1 MSQTMRPNQKPMSI
15 LIRAASTEVDEV
27 IYRFSLPAKKLVA
40 MVASSTCE
48 NVLNKWVGA
57 LGFMCPFQPSG
68 LWFHAH
74 FRLNIAGLLPSSWIL
89 LSSDEL
95 LEEPKNPSKNISL
108 HLSFE
113 SLSCFLNLEWHATAI
128 LQLNFV
134 YTNEKSINVTLKPLD
149 GMNMPP
155 LRSCVQNF
163 VPKIAWST
171 PVLGYKPNGG
181 DRGS

>member
-1 MSQTMRPNQKPMSI
+1 MSFSI
-15 LIRAASTEVDEV
+15 TVCLSHYQESPYSRHVPDNETQPEAHEYIDKGRQYRRDEV
-27 IYRFSLPAKKLVA
+27 IYCFSVPAKKLVA

-57 LGFMCPFQPSG
+57 LGFTCPFQPSG

-134 YTNEKSINVTLKPLD
+134 YTNEKSINVMLKPLD
-149 GMNMPP
+149 GMNMQWG
-155 LRSCVQNF
+155 R
-163 VPKIAWST
+163 
-171 PVLGYKPNGG
+171 
-181 DRGS
+181 